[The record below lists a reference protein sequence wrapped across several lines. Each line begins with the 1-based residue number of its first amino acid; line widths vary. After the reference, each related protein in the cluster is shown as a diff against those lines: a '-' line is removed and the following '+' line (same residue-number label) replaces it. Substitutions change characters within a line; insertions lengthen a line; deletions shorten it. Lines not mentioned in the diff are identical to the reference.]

1 MAERP
6 VSLAR
11 KVLFYV
17 ILILLPLV
25 ILELCCRVYY
35 YQRLSAQPLAIVR
48 VIKDFRRSMDG
59 RRQHEAD
66 VRRLEAYHRLIRPG
80 SLPADNDTLINETLL
95 SDQGVYEPWV
105 EFAFRDIGGKYVNVT
120 NHVRLSVPDRS
131 DEQAG
136 RPFRIFFLGG
146 STTYGFNV
154 KDSETIPSCFV
165 RAYQKRYPNGRA
177 IQVFNLGMPFY
188 FSYQELMLLTD
199 KIFRNDTPDMVIML
213 DGLNDFLQANAAFE
227 RAPVFAPGLGGEV
240 AHPGSSDEKAQMPD
254 YYKLPEGISRDSACA
269 VIAGHYLENIRHAH
283 DLTSIYHIPL
293 YCFWQPVPYYNYPNR
308 SKDPI
313 SAKSAPPQFEGIYR
327 RVKEQ
332 AATIP
337 YLSYF
342 GDLLQGEK
350 GLPFADQI
358 HYSPYFSS
366 VIAEKMLTVITIP

>member
-6 VSLAR
+6 ISLPR

-25 ILELCCRVYY
+25 LLELCCRVYY

-48 VIKDFRRSMDG
+48 VIKEFRRGMDG
-59 RRQHEAD
+59 RRKHEAD
-66 VRRLEAYHRLIRPG
+66 LGRLEAYHRLIRPG
-80 SLPADNDTLINETLL
+80 SLQADNDTLINETLL

-105 EFAFRDIGGKYVNVT
+105 EFAFRDIRGKYVNVR
-120 NHVRLSVPDRS
+120 NHMRLSIPDLS
-131 DEQAG
+131 DPHAEK
-136 RPFRIFFLGG
+136 PFKIFFLGG

-165 RAYQKRYPNGRA
+165 RAYRKRYPQGPA
-177 IQVFNLGMPFY
+177 IQVFNLGVPFY

-199 KIFRNDTPDMVIML
+199 KIFRNDMPDMVIML
-213 DGLNDFLQANAAFE
+213 DGLNDCLQATAAFE

-240 AHPGSSDEKAQMPD
+240 EHPGSSDEKAQMPD
-254 YYKLPEGISRDSACA
+254 YYKLPQGIPQDSACA
-269 VIAGHYLENIRHAH
+269 VIAGHYIENIRHAN
-283 DLTSIYHIPL
+283 DLMSTYHIPL

-313 SAKSAPPQFEGIYR
+313 SAQSAPPQFEGIYR
-327 RVKEQ
+327 RVRRE
-332 AATIP
+332 AGTIP
-337 YLSYF
+337 YLYYF
-342 GDLLQGEK
+342 GDLLQEEK